1 VLQDYGL
8 GMVEKKRS
16 SPLLD
21 DWMYLYK
28 KTCNFFIE
36 KGIMS
41 LTNQGALLVSV
52 MLCHEFCAWYAI
64 EGEYNP
70 PQCDVVFLFS
80 LVFMWVGW
88 RSRNVVIGDKKNNIY
103 PVKNLYTR
111 HKNYV
116 LHIKISKNMV
126 A

>member
-8 GMVEKKRS
+8 GMLEKKKVLSLIRY
-16 SPLLD
+16 

-41 LTNQGALLVSV
+41 LTNQGVLLVSV

-88 RSRNVVIGDKKNNIY
+88 RSRNIVIGDKKKYLSCKKFIY
-103 PVKNLYTR
+103 KT
-111 HKNYV
+111 
-116 LHIKISKNMV
+116 
-126 A
+126 